1 MGAGLNAAASITVSQ
16 RGANGILVEN
26 REWVT
31 ASIDELAAAAPWRTF
46 RWYSGQRHYSGTY
59 WSATMRDHVIYE
71 SRLELARLLFADFD
85 PSVRRVVAQPF
96 LLKAEVD
103 GAVRKH
109 IPDYLLVTDE
119 GPVVVDVKPLHR
131 LSKPGVAF
139 TFGWTREV
147 VEVRGWKYEVWSE
160 PPAVELENVRFLSG
174 FRRDWLFDCG
184 LVDELRG
191 AELDGVSLRRAAAS
205 VPGHAEEQVR
215 SAVHHL
221 LWTHEFTVDLD
232 RPISPAHV
240 LRRAA

>member
-1 MGAGLNAAASITVSQ
+1 MAAGLRAASITVSL
-16 RGANGILVEN
+16 RGPDGSQVEN
-26 REWVT
+26 REWS
-31 ASIDELAAAAPWRTF
+31 ASSIDLLAAASPWRTF
-46 RWYSGQRHYSGTY
+46 RWYRGQRHYSGTY

-131 LSKPGVAF
+131 LSKPEVAF
-139 TFGWTREV
+139 TFGWTREA
-147 VEVRGWKYEVWSE
+147 VEARGWKYEVWSE
-160 PPAVELENVRFLSG
+160 PPTAELENVRFLSG
-174 FRRDWLFDCG
+174 YRRDWLFDRG

-191 AELDGVSLRRAAAS
+191 ADLNGVSLRRAAAS
-205 VPGHAEEQVR
+205 LPGRPEEQVR
-215 SAVHHL
+215 SAVYHL

-232 RPISPAHV
+232 RPFSPAHL
-240 LRRAA
+240 LRRTA

>member
-1 MGAGLNAAASITVSQ
+1 M
-16 RGANGILVEN
+16 
-26 REWVT
+26 
-31 ASIDELAAAAPWRTF
+31 
-46 RWYSGQRHYSGTY
+46 
-59 WSATMRDHVIYE
+59 
-71 SRLELARLLFADFD
+71 
-85 PSVRRVVAQPF
+85 
-96 LLKAEVD
+96 
-103 GAVRKH
+103 
-109 IPDYLLVTDE
+109 
-119 GPVVVDVKPLHR
+119 
-131 LSKPGVAF
+131 
-139 TFGWTREV
+139 

>member
-131 LSKPGVAF
+131 LSKPGWPSLSA
-139 TFGWTREV
+139 GP
-147 VEVRGWKYEVWSE
+147 VRWW
-160 PPAVELENVRFLSG
+160 
-174 FRRDWLFDCG
+174 
-184 LVDELRG
+184 
-191 AELDGVSLRRAAAS
+191 
-205 VPGHAEEQVR
+205 R
-215 SAVHHL
+215 SAGGSTRSGASHP
-221 LWTHEFTVDLD
+221 
-232 RPISPAHV
+232 R
-240 LRRAA
+240 

>member
-1 MGAGLNAAASITVSQ
+1 MAAGLSAASITVSI
-16 RGANGILVEN
+16 RGANGSLIEN
-26 REWVT
+26 REWT
-31 ASIDELAAAAPWRTF
+31 GTSIDQLAAAAPWRIF
-46 RWYSGQRHYSGTY
+46 RWYRGQRHYSGTY
-59 WSATMRDHVIYE
+59 WSARMRDHVTYE

-131 LSKPGVAF
+131 LSKPEVAF

-147 VEVRGWKYEVWSE
+147 VEVRGWRYEVWSE
-160 PPAVELENVRFLSG
+160 PPVTQMENIRFLSG
-174 FRRDWLFDCG
+174 YRRDWLFDRG

-205 VPGHAEEQVR
+205 LPSRPEEQVR
-215 SAVHHL
+215 SAVYHL
-221 LWTHEFTVDLD
+221 LWTRELMVDLD
-232 RPISPAHV
+232 QPFSPAHV
-240 LRRAA
+240 LRRTA